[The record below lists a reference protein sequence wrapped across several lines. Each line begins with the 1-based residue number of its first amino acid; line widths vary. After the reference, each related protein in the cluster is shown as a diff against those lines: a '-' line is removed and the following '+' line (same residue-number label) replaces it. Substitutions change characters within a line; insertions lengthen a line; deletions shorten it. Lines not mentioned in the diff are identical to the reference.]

1 MKVLLL
7 NGSPH
12 EKGCTY
18 TALTEI
24 AKELAKENIDSEI
37 MQVGSKPVKGCI
49 ACYACIKLN
58 NGHCVF
64 DDDLVN
70 PVIDKIKEADAIV
83 VGSPVYYAG
92 ISGQIKSLLDR
103 VFFAGRDI
111 FANKLAA
118 TVVSCRRGGASA
130 SFDQLN
136 HYFMMKNMPVVSS
149 QYWNQVHGGNAED
162 VVKDYEGMQTM
173 RTLAKNMIWLLKCI
187 EAGKQNGVKL
197 PEYETVIQTNFIR

>member
-1 MKVLLL
+1 
-7 NGSPH
+7 
-12 EKGCTY
+12 
-18 TALTEI
+18 
-24 AKELAKENIDSEI
+24 
-37 MQVGSKPVKGCI
+37 MQ
-49 ACYACIKLN
+49 A
-58 NGHCVF
+58 F
-64 DDDLVN
+64 
-70 PVIDKIKEADAIV
+70 
-83 VGSPVYYAG
+83 
-92 ISGQIKSLLDR
+92 GQIKSLRD

-136 HYFMMKNMPVVSS
+136 HYFMMKNMPAVSS
-149 QYWNQVHGGNAED
+149 QYWNQVHGSNSEE

-173 RTLAKNMIWLLKCI
+173 RTLAKNISWLLKCI